1 MGPPEQE
8 GKRLY
13 LIYISMTEL
22 ELQQYLLREYPQ
34 ENARCEWKE
43 FKNLKNSF
51 CGDEKNDVISYVSAI
66 ANMDGGDLVI
76 GVHDKTLEIVG
87 TDTYNYDKQK
97 AILRLTERCVNLS
110 TEDLY
115 IDEFITD
122 DTNRKVWVIHI
133 SKHLPKRPVF
143 AHNKA
148 WQRIEDSL
156 VEMTTERMSTIL
168 DEPIF
173 SETDWSAQIVSD
185 ATIDDLDEVAIAKAR
200 MMFKKVHSRIPEAEV
215 NAWTVETFLSKCGIM
230 KNGGI
235 TRAAIILLG
244 KYESAFK
251 LRPAVVQVTWTRRD
265 EKQDVVDYEHFTVPF
280 ILTVDEILSKIENLT
295 MREMPGGTLFPDTMK
310 QYDDYTIREALHN
323 CIAHQDYTMQQRI
336 NFVENPTYLYYS
348 NAGSFI
354 PGTLENAL
362 TNEEPQAYFRNECL
376 CRAMVDFNMIDTVS
390 RGIKKMFNEQWRR
403 HFPMPDYEIDA
414 KNRKVSVRIY
424 GNEINKQYTN
434 LLKTNDSLTLWDC
447 ISLDAVQK
455 GRTIHEDVAQNLLNR
470 GLIEGEAPNYTISLG
485 IAKATNQLQGY
496 TKQKGLDKEKMKQ
509 MILQY
514 LKNAGTD
521 GAKRDSIY
529 EYIKD
534 VMPQVKTHEQQLR
547 LLGDILSALS
557 VDKLI
562 YAKGRI
568 WFLKE

>member
-1 MGPPEQE
+1 MCTDNLRIVWLSSTYE
-8 GKRLY
+8 GH
-13 LIYISMTEL
+13 
-22 ELQQYLLREYPQ
+22 
-34 ENARCEWKE
+34 
-43 FKNLKNSF
+43 
-51 CGDEKNDVISYVSAI
+51 
-66 ANMDGGDLVI
+66 
-76 GVHDKTLEIVG
+76 VHDKKI
-87 TDTYNYDKQK
+87 
-97 AILRLTERCVNLS
+97 C
-110 TEDLY
+110 
-115 IDEFITD
+115 DEEPLL
-122 DTNRKVWVIHI
+122 
-133 SKHLPKRPVF
+133 LPKGIRLWQDTGFIGHKPDGVEVCMPKKRP
-143 AHNKA
+143 KGK
-148 WQRIEDSL
+148 EL
-156 VEMTTERMSTIL
+156 TT
-168 DEPIF
+168 
-173 SETDWSAQIVSD
+173 A
-185 ATIDDLDEVAIAKAR
+185 
-200 MMFKKVHSRIPEAEV
+200 
-215 NAWTVETFLSKCGIM
+215 
-230 KNGGI
+230 
-235 TRAAIILLG
+235 
-244 KYESAFK
+244 
-251 LRPAVVQVTWTRRD
+251 
-265 EKQDVVDYEHFTVPF
+265 EKQENKRISGIRIKVEHAIGGMKKCRIVKERFRCHKFGFEDMV
-280 ILTVDEILSKIENLT
+280 ILIACGLHNFRISHENLT

-310 QYDDYTIREALHN
+310 QYNDYTIREALHN

-348 NAGSFI
+348 NAGTFI

-455 GRTIHEDVAQNLLNR
+455 GRTIHEDVAQDLLNR

-485 IAKATNQLQGY
+485 IAKATRQLQGY
-496 TKQKGLDKEKMKQ
+496 TKQKGLDKEKIKQ

-529 EYIKD
+529 EYVKD

-547 LLGDILSALS
+547 LLGDILSTLS
-557 VDKLI
+557 TDKLI
-562 YAKGRI
+562 YPKGRT